1 MKREIILAPSLL
13 AANYGYA
20 GKQLKEAE
28 DAGVT
33 WFHVDVMDGMF
44 VPNLGIGMDMVK
56 SLRKHSDKFFDV
68 HLMIVQPE
76 RYIERFIQA
85 GADGISFHIEATE
98 KVEECIEMIRKHGKR
113 AAIAINPD
121 TPIEKIKPYLDKIDM
136 ALLMTVF
143 PGYGG
148 QKYITDVNAKIKEL
162 REIVGE
168 DFDIEVDGGVNESTV
183 GMALEA
189 GANVLVAGTAVF
201 NDDIAGSVK
210 KLLG

>member
-1 MKREIILAPSLL
+1 MERQIILAPSLL
-13 AANYGYA
+13 AADFGCV

-28 DAGVT
+28 EAGVK

-44 VPNLGIGMDMVK
+44 VPNLGIGMDMTA

-76 RYIERFIQA
+76 RYIERFIKA
-85 GADGISFHIEATE
+85 GADGISFHVEATE
-98 KVEECIEMIRKHGKR
+98 KVDECIEIIRKCGKKVGL
-113 AAIAINPD
+113 AINPD
-121 TPIEKIKPYLDKIDM
+121 TSIDKLLPYIDKIDM

-148 QKYITDVNAKIKEL
+148 QKYITDVNAKIKAL

-168 DFDIEVDGGVNESTV
+168 EFDIEVDGGVNQSTIA
-183 GMALEA
+183 MAKEA
-189 GANVLVAGTAVF
+189 GANIMVAGTAVF
-201 NDDIAGSVK
+201 NDNITQSVK
-210 KLLG
+210 NLIG